1 MFLLQWSIIGQTY
14 NREFGFAKKVYNH
27 TRCSFHHVVWKF
39 QAIKVGSKANQNTAL
54 KRSPITRKFGEP
66 SRQGNFIVM
75 SCAYVHRY
83 VRPCKVLY
91 YKESFLPAGSVLLSI
106 ATE

>member
-1 MFLLQWSIIGQTY
+1 MFLLQWSIIGHTY
-14 NREFGFAKKVYNH
+14 NREFSFAKKVYNH

-66 SRQGNFIVM
+66 
-75 SCAYVHRY
+75 
-83 VRPCKVLY
+83 
-91 YKESFLPAGSVLLSI
+91 
-106 ATE
+106 